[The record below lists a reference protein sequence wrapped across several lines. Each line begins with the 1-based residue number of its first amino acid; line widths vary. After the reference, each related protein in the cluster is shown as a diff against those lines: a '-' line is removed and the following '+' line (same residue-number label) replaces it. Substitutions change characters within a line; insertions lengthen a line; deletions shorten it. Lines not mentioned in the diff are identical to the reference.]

1 MNLLQLVKKQIAL
14 NPNLLYLR
22 GSPWAP
28 TDEASQRAVA
38 MLDATGMTYTYVD
51 VDNNSEIAR
60 TVQMLTGSS
69 RFPQFFCA
77 ESYIGGVEKIS
88 ILVQQGD
95 LDDLMEH
102 ALERKSISPSLAPA

>member
-1 MNLLQLVKKQIAL
+1 MNLLHLVKKQIAL

-60 TVQMLTGSS
+60 TVQVLTGNS

-77 ESYIGGVEKIS
+77 EKFIGSVDQIS
-88 ILVQQGD
+88 AIAQQGD
-95 LDDLMEH
+95 LKDLMEH
-102 ALERKSISPSLAPA
+102 ALQRKRLSPSLAPA